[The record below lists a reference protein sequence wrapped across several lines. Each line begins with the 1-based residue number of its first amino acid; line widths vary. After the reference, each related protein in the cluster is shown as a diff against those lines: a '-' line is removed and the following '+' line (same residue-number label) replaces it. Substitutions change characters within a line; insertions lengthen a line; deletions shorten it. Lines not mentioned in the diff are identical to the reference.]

1 MDNLKQYLY
10 QIAKDIIKNNDL
22 EDITI
27 KFKNVRRGS
36 ARNRTRKIT
45 IPIWAIQKS
54 RAFAIYYTIH
64 EVSHFIVNDK
74 LGGAVSHGKLFKQV
88 ETNILEKYYIKP
100 VYKKAYPKYLTD
112 LNGNKLCGNYGKEI
126 ISV

>member
-1 MDNLKQYLY
+1 MDNFKEYLY
-10 QIAKDIIKNNDL
+10 QIAGDIIKNNDL

-54 RAFAIYYTIH
+54 RAFAIYYIIH

-74 LGGAVSHGKLFKQV
+74 LGGGGHCEVFKQV
-88 ETNILEKYYIKP
+88 ETTILEKYYMKP
-100 VYKKAYPKYLTD
+100 VYKKAYVKYLTD
-112 LNGNKLCGNYGKEI
+112 LNGNKLCGDYGKEI

>member
-1 MDNLKQYLY
+1 MTLKQYLY
-10 QIAKDIIKNNDL
+10 QIAKDLIESNNL

-27 KFKNVRRGS
+27 QFKKVRRGS
-36 ARNRTRKIT
+36 ARKWNRKIT
-45 IPIWAIQKS
+45 IPIWSIQKS
-54 RAFAIYYTIH
+54 RAFAIYYIIH
-64 EVSHFIVNDK
+64 EISHFIVNDK

-112 LNGNKLCGNYGKEI
+112 LNGNKLCGNFGKEI